1 MLRITTIRTKL
12 ECITFKPEEE
22 ENSFYPTE
30 KKKKISES
38 KKISNVDFL
47 EIENIHC
54 VVMIYSGWSEIE
66 LRHSTE
72 LRSQGSQLS
81 HCWRWENFILLW
93 DFCFGEFPPS
103 ILFVKPYNL
112 WGIRKLIDF
121 IREGYME
128 SRIFRRVP
136 GLN

>member
-54 VVMIYSGWSEIE
+54 VVLIYSG
-66 LRHSTE
+66 
-72 LRSQGSQLS
+72 
-81 HCWRWENFILLW
+81 
-93 DFCFGEFPPS
+93 
-103 ILFVKPYNL
+103 
-112 WGIRKLIDF
+112 
-121 IREGYME
+121 
-128 SRIFRRVP
+128 
-136 GLN
+136 